1 MSLKESHGHES
12 PLSPL
17 SHPGSQRV
25 PSSLTSLTT
34 WLVLPTEQGSNSA
47 APCIWGYARPLGQVM
62 ADAFL
67 KKDLP
72 GPGSEPFYSI
82 SSPKVIPKDL
92 KNNAKMRCEFSGNS
106 FNSRNHYQDCLEIAT
121 DSSERQAAIPSAVW

>member
-1 MSLKESHGHES
+1 MS
-12 PLSPL
+12 PLSY
-17 SHPGSQRV
+17 PGYQRV
-25 PSSLTSLTT
+25 PFSLTSLTT

-47 APCIWGYARPLGQVM
+47 APGVQGYARPLGRVM
-62 ADAFL
+62 ADPFL

-72 GPGSEPFYSI
+72 GPGSEPLYSI

-106 FNSRNHYQDCLEIAT
+106 FNSRNRYQDCLEIAT
-121 DSSERQAAIPSAVW
+121 DSTECQAAIPGTVW

>member
-1 MSLKESHGHES
+1 MS
-12 PLSPL
+12 PLSY
-17 SHPGSQRV
+17 PGSQRV
-25 PSSLTSLTT
+25 PFSLTSLTT
-34 WLVLPTEQGSNSA
+34 WLTTWLVLPTTEQGPNSSS
-47 APCIWGYARPLGQVM
+47 PGVQGYVRPLGQVM
-62 ADAFL
+62 ADPFL

-106 FNSRNHYQDCLEIAT
+106 FNPRNRYQDCLEIAT
-121 DSSERQAAIPSAVW
+121 DSAERQAAIPSAVW